1 VNNNAGRGRRPEAA
15 ALDPNTECYAIGEC
29 QAVERACAKRPG
41 DSPLDPNTEC
51 YAIGECQ
58 AVERACAK
66 RPGDSPLAELV
77 GLVQAVRL
85 LEERISQCVA
95 ACHEEGCR
103 ATAVAR
109 VLGRHRTS
117 VYRLP
122 SWRQVSV
129 EEATGPTAQGPRTGP
144 VTCTLTLG
152 SCGPVS
158 RSDKR

>member
-1 VNNNAGRGRRPEAA
+1 MNNNAGRGRRPEAA
-15 ALDPNTECYAIGEC
+15 A
-29 QAVERACAKRPG
+29 
-41 DSPLDPNTEC
+41 LDPNTEC

-109 VLGRHRTS
+109 VLGRHRVVCQREGT
-117 VYRLP
+117 
-122 SWRQVSV
+122 
-129 EEATGPTAQGPRTGP
+129 T
-144 VTCTLTLG
+144 
-152 SCGPVS
+152 
-158 RSDKR
+158 